1 MLQGPAANQQAS
13 ICGDCGCDTGATII
27 APMTSVLRR
36 SILLALA
43 FVAVLAIAL
52 PASAQRETV
61 ECGEYQGVVCQGY
74 FTDEVGVADDP
85 QRIEDAISRLVE
97 HYGNPIAIVV
107 VQNSRGADSADFAAG
122 LANAWG
128 VGDPTEENGVL
139 ILVSLDERRTEVVT
153 QDGVSVPGEAI
164 AGSAR
169 SFFSAGDFEGGLLAI
184 VGSVEQALAGTLVE
198 ESDSGGSSIGAI
210 VFFGIVGFFI
220 FTVVQRATGGKR
232 RRRKEE
238 HNEREELIDAD
249 LSDLE
254 PSGADLPRY
263 ADYAEPAPAVIDIL
277 TSQGVTEL
285 WQVASARPTD
295 PEVLRSLWS
304 LGLLEV
310 VDRAR
315 LVSDT
320 REPLDLRVSDERSL
334 LEGAVQEA
342 ADEALAVD
350 HDDEA
355 AFQSRRRNLQ
365 RLVAS
370 LRPHRV
376 AAARRRTAD
385 VLVAELVPSQIGY
398 VAMTPLGLAV
408 ADAAPTFEGDAP
420 LSESVA
426 EYRAAT
432 VEAEV
437 KIDRLE
443 RLYEHL
449 PESTAR
455 PAIAAALA
463 DLDDDTDHAIER
475 YEKVRASL
483 ASDAS
488 GLTADGLDPAAI
500 AALLLMNRNERN
512 TREFLD
518 AYQRHRER
526 GFDPAEAV
534 EFALAGLM
542 TDGDVDRV
550 RAVTRRLG
558 LPISITAAL
567 LERRDDGP
575 AVYEQL
581 RDELAAYTSSDSA
594 RTIAGVL
601 AMSLEPSQA
610 MRRWLQARQALHDL
624 GLKGSYADIA
634 AAFGASDPRGPRA
647 FAVAYAAQRRALT
660 DSSIDDAD
668 RFAPELA
675 HAGTSGQTDTWNGE
689 AIPEGISSFDPFT
702 FFYHHWV
709 ITRGV
714 SGSYGWESVYAD
726 KSWSK
731 DRGSWWG
738 GGGGFG
744 SSGGSSWGG
753 SSWSGGSFG
762 GFSGGGGF
770 SSGGGGGW

>member
-1 MLQGPAANQQAS
+1 MP
-13 ICGDCGCDTGATII
+13 GD
-27 APMTSVLRR
+27 
-36 SILLALA
+36 
-43 FVAVLAIAL
+43 AIA
-52 PASAQRETV
+52 A
-61 ECGEYQGVVCQGY
+61 
-74 FTDEVGVADDP
+74 
-85 QRIEDAISRLVE
+85 
-97 HYGNPIAIVV
+97 
-107 VQNSRGADSADFAAG
+107 
-122 LANAWG
+122 
-128 VGDPTEENGVL
+128 
-139 ILVSLDERRTEVVT
+139 
-153 QDGVSVPGEAI
+153 
-164 AGSAR
+164 SAR

-198 ESDSGGSSIGAI
+198 ESESDRLPIGAI
-210 VFFGIVGFFI
+210 FFFGIVGFFI
-220 FTVVQRATGGKR
+220 FTVFQRATGG
-232 RRRKEE
+232 RRKERKVE

-249 LSDLE
+249 LADLE

-263 ADYAEPAPAVIDIL
+263 ADYALPAPPADDVT
-277 TSQGVTEL
+277 TSEGITEL
-285 WQVASARPTD
+285 WHVVRGRPMD
-295 PEVLRSLWS
+295 SDLMRSLWG

-310 VDRAR
+310 VDRER

-320 REPLDLRVSDERSL
+320 REPLVLRASDERSM
-334 LEGAVQEA
+334 LETAVQDA
-342 ADEALAVD
+342 ADEALAAD
-350 HDDEA
+350 HGDDA
-355 AFQSRRRNLQ
+355 AFESRRRNLQ
-365 RLVAS
+365 RLIAS

-385 VLVAELVPSQIGY
+385 ALVAELVPSSIGY
-398 VAMTPLGLAV
+398 VSVTPLGLAV
-408 ADAAPTFEGDAP
+408 ADAGPTFAGNAP
-420 LSESVA
+420 LSESVS
-426 EYRAAT
+426 EYRAASA
-432 VEAEV
+432 EAEV
-437 KIDRLE
+437 KVDRLE
-443 RLYEHL
+443 RLYERL

-455 PAIAAALA
+455 PAVAAALA
-463 DLDDDTDHAIER
+463 DLDYNTDHAIER
-475 YEKVRASL
+475 YESVRGSL
-483 ASDAS
+483 ASDAA

-512 TREFLD
+512 TREFLSG
-518 AYQRHRER
+518 YRRHRDR

-542 TDGDVDRV
+542 SDGAVDRV
-550 RAVTRRLG
+550 REVTRRLG

-575 AVYEQL
+575 EVYEQL

-601 AMSLEPSQA
+601 AMSLEPTRA
-610 MRRWLQARQALHDL
+610 MRRWLQARQALHEL
-624 GLKGSYADIA
+624 GLVGSYADIA

-675 HAGTSGQTDTWNGE
+675 HAGTSGQTDTWSGDS
-689 AIPEGISSFDPFT
+689 IPEGIASFDPFT

-714 SGSYGWESVYAD
+714 SGSYGWEPVYAD

-753 SSWSGGSFG
+753 SSWDGGSFS

-770 SSGGGGGW
+770 SSSGGGGW

>member
-1 MLQGPAANQQAS
+1 MTMSIRSALLLLVTFAAVVAS
-13 ICGDCGCDTGATII
+13 
-27 APMTSVLRR
+27 V
-36 SILLALA
+36 
-43 FVAVLAIAL
+43 L
-52 PASAQRETV
+52 PASAQRDTV
-61 ECGEYQGVVCQGY
+61 DCGEYKGVVCQGY
-74 FTDEVGVADDP
+74 FTDDVGVVDDP
-85 QRIEDAISRLVE
+85 QRIEDAISRIVV
-97 HYGNPIAIVV
+97 HYGNPIAVVV
-107 VQNSRGADSADFAAG
+107 VQNSQGDDPADFAAG
-122 LANAWG
+122 LANEWG
-128 VGDPTEENGVL
+128 VGDPVEENGIL

-153 QDGVSVPGEAI
+153 QDGVSVPGEAV

-198 ESDSGGSSIGAI
+198 ESDSGGSPIGAI

-220 FTVVQRATGGKR
+220 YTVVQRATGGKR
-232 RRRKEE
+232 KARKAE

-249 LSDLE
+249 LADLE

-263 ADYAEPAPAVIDIL
+263 ADYAEPAPAVVDIP
-277 TSQGVTEL
+277 TGKGVTVL
-285 WQVASARPTD
+285 WQAVSGRPTD
-295 PEVLRSLWS
+295 PDVMRSLWS
-304 LGLLEV
+304 LDLLVV
-310 VDRAR
+310 VDRAH
-315 LVSDT
+315 LVADT
-320 REPLDLRVSDERSL
+320 REPLDLRASDERSM
-334 LEGAVQEA
+334 LETAVQDA

-350 HDDEA
+350 HDDDA
-355 AFQSRRRNLQ
+355 AFESRRRNLN
-365 RLVAS
+365 RLIAS

-385 VLVAELVPSQIGY
+385 ALVAELIPSPIGS
-398 VAMTPLGLAV
+398 VSVTPLGLAV
-408 ADAAPTFEGDAP
+408 ADAAPTFVDDAP

-426 EYRAAT
+426 EYRAAS

-443 RLYEHL
+443 RLYERL

-455 PAIAAALA
+455 PAVAAALA
-463 DLDDDTDHAIER
+463 DLDDNTDHAIER
-475 YEKVRASL
+475 YESVRASL
-483 ASDAS
+483 ASEAA
-488 GLTADGLDPAAI
+488 GLAADGLDPAAI

-512 TREFLD
+512 TGEFLA
-518 AYQRHRER
+518 AYRRHRDR

-542 TDGDVDRV
+542 TDGAVDRV

-575 AVYEQL
+575 EVYEQL
-581 RDELAAYTSSDSA
+581 RDELAAYAPSDSA

-601 AMSLEPSQA
+601 AMSLEPTQA
-610 MRRWLQARQALHDL
+610 MRRWLQARQALHEL
-624 GLKGSYADIA
+624 GLVGSYADIA

-675 HAGTSGQTDTWNGE
+675 HAGTSGQTDTWSGSP
-689 AIPEGISSFDPFT
+689 ISGGIGSFDPFT

-714 SGSYGWESVYAD
+714 SGSYGWEPVYAD
-726 KSWSK
+726 SSWSK

>member
-1 MLQGPAANQQAS
+1 LRLIYQFTGLL
-13 ICGDCGCDTGATII
+13 DCGCDALATII
-27 APMTSVLRR
+27 SFMNMRLRPF
-36 SILLALA
+36 SLFLLAALA
-43 FVAVLAIAL
+43 VAVLAS
-52 PASAQRETV
+52 PAAAQRETV

-74 FTDEVGVADDP
+74 FTDETGIVNDP
-85 QRIEDAISRLVE
+85 QRIEDAISRIVV
-97 HYGNPIAIVV
+97 HYGNPIAVVV
-107 VQNSRGADSADFAAG
+107 VQDSRGADPADFAAG

-128 VGDPTEENGVL
+128 VGDPVEENGIL
-139 ILVSLDERRTEVVT
+139 ILISLDERRTEVVT
-153 QDGVSVPGEAI
+153 QDGVSVPGDAI

-169 SFFSAGDFEGGLLAI
+169 SFFSAGDYEGGLLAI
-184 VGSVEQALAGTLVE
+184 VGAVEQALAGTLVE
-198 ESDSGGSSIGAI
+198 ESDSSGFPIGAI

-220 FTVVQRATGGKR
+220 YTVVQRATGG
-232 RRRKEE
+232 RRKQRKAA
-238 HNEREELIDAD
+238 HNRREELIDAD
-249 LSDLE
+249 LTDLE

-263 ADYAEPAPAVIDIL
+263 ADYALSPPTVGDVA
-277 TSQGVTEL
+277 TSDGITEL
-285 WQVASARPTD
+285 WHVVRDRPTD
-295 PEVLRSLWS
+295 RDLMRSLWS

-310 VDRAR
+310 VDRSR
-315 LVSDT
+315 LVADT
-320 REPLDLRVSDERSL
+320 REPLDLRVSDERSM
-334 LEGAVQEA
+334 LETAVQNA
-342 ADEALAVD
+342 ADEALSVD
-350 HDDEA
+350 HEDEA
-355 AFQSRRRNLQ
+355 AFESRRRNLQ
-365 RLVAS
+365 RLIAS

-376 AAARRRTAD
+376 AAARRRTGDA
-385 VLVAELVPSQIGY
+385 LVAELIASPIGY
-398 VAMTPLGLAV
+398 VSVTPLGLAV
-408 ADAAPTFEGDAP
+408 ADAAPTFESDAP

-426 EYRAAT
+426 EYRAAS

-443 RLYEHL
+443 RLYERL

-455 PAIAAALA
+455 PAVAAALA
-463 DLDDDTDHAIER
+463 DLDDNTDRAIER
-475 YEKVRASL
+475 YEGVRASL
-483 ASDAS
+483 ASESA

-518 AYQRHRER
+518 GYRRHRDR

-542 TDGDVDRV
+542 TDGAVDRV
-550 RAVTRRLG
+550 RKVTRRLG

-567 LERRDDGP
+567 LERRDDG
-575 AVYEQL
+575 AEVYERL
-581 RDELAAYTSSDSA
+581 RDELATYTSSDSA

-601 AMSLEPSQA
+601 AMSLEPTQA

-624 GLKGSYADIA
+624 GLIGSYADIA
-634 AAFGASDPRGPRA
+634 AAFGASDARGPRA
-647 FAVAYAAQRRALT
+647 FAVAYAAQRRALA

-675 HAGTSGQTDTWNGE
+675 HAGTSGQTDTWSG
-689 AIPEGISSFDPFT
+689 APIPDGIASFDPFT
-702 FFYHHWV
+702 FFFHHWV

-714 SGSYGWESVYAD
+714 SGSYGWEPVYAD
-726 KSWSK
+726 ASWSK

-770 SSGGGGGW
+770 SLSGGGGW